1 MKREEKIQ
9 SVINKAKKYLGAP
22 YKRTARHYEAPD
34 VFNCSTFTRFIFEK
48 VGKNLP
54 KKAITQATK
63 GRKVNPRNIQ
73 PGDLVFIRAT
83 RGYYNNEFPNG
94 VGHVGI
100 CVGDDKVISA
110 RGLYKQVAEEKLN
123 NYLKKDQLRAIRRF
137 I

>member
-9 SVINKAKKYLGAP
+9 KVIYTAKKYLGTP
-22 YKRTARHYEAPD
+22 YKRTARHYQAPD

-54 KKAITQATK
+54 KKAITQAAK
-63 GRKVNPRNIQ
+63 GRKVYPKNIKT
-73 PGDLVFIRAT
+73 GDLVFIRGT
-83 RGYYNNEFPNG
+83 RGYYNKEFPNG

-110 RGLYKQVAEEKLN
+110 RGRDKQVVEEKLK
-123 NYLKKDQLRAIRRF
+123 NYLKKDQFRTIRRF